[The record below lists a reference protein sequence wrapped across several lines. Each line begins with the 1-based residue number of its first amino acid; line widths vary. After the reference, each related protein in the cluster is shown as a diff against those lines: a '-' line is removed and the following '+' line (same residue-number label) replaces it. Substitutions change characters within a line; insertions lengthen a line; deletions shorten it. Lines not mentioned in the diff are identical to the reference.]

1 MHSVSAGGV
10 VDGLV
15 DGVGVL
21 LGVTDGVAFGD
32 LSVPPGVSG
41 LDVAVLDVA
50 VLAGAGCGR
59 SLGAGPAES
68 PGLGWGS
75 GGALALGLGWV
86 LGSGAVDWPALW
98 LAEAVPA
105 AWLAWDPADAC
116 VPLCLLSFTA

>member
-32 LSVPPGVSG
+32 LSVPPGVIG
-41 LDVAVLDVA
+41 LDVVLDGV
-50 VLAGAGCGR
+50 VLAGAGCG
-59 SLGAGPAES
+59 SSVGAGAAES

-75 GGALALGLGWV
+75 GGALALGLGCV

-98 LAEAVPA
+98 FAEAVPA
-105 AWLAWDPADAC
+105 AWLAWDPAGAC
-116 VPLCLLSFTA
+116 VPSCLLSFTV